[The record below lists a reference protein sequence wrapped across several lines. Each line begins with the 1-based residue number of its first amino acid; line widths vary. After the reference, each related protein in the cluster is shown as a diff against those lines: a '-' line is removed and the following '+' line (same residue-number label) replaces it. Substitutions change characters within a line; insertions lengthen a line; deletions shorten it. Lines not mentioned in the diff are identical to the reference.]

1 MAHELDDYRKAVR
14 DEWTNGDTVAAWARW
29 HPKITAQQVNMR
41 EALIDQ
47 ARLEPGMR
55 VLELACGTGDPA
67 LEIARRVG
75 PHGRVTATDLS
86 SEMLAECR
94 KNASVA
100 RIDNIDFVVAD
111 AENLQFD
118 RESFDRVT
126 SRLGVMYFVDV
137 QRALAE
143 IKRVLV
149 PDGIVALQVW
159 GLPDESPYFMNAV
172 GPFMQRL
179 SPPSPPA
186 DAPTPLRFAPPGKL
200 VQALTA
206 AGFHDTRE
214 DRRSLVLPWPG
225 SPRELWQHLYEIA
238 VPLRPLFDGLSG
250 DERSAAI
257 DESIAGYAKYY
268 DGKTVNVPASIV
280 TVSAR
285 A

>member
-1 MAHELDDYRKAVR
+1 MGHELEQYRKVVR
-14 DEWTNGDTVAAWARW
+14 DEWTNSDTVAAWARW

-41 EALIDQ
+41 EALIQ
-47 ARLEPGMR
+47 YARLEPGMR

-75 PHGRVTATDLS
+75 PKGRVTATDLS
-86 SEMLAECR
+86 PQMLDECR
-94 KNASVA
+94 KNASA
-100 RIDNIDFVVAD
+100 AGIANMDFAVVD
-111 AENLQFD
+111 AENLQFG

-149 PDGIVALQVW
+149 PEGIVALQVW
-159 GLPDESPYFMNAV
+159 GPPDESPYFMNAV
-172 GPFMQRL
+172 GPFARRL
-179 SPPSPPA
+179 SPPPPPA

-200 VQALTA
+200 VDALTA
-206 AGFHDTRE
+206 AGFRDTRE
-214 DRRSLVLPWPG
+214 DRRSMVLPWPG
-225 SPRELWQHLYEIA
+225 SPNELWQHLYDIA
-238 VPLRPLFDGLSG
+238 IPLRPLFDGLSG

-257 DESIAGYAKYY
+257 SESVAGYAQYY

>member
-1 MAHELDDYRKAVR
+1 
-14 DEWTNGDTVAAWARW
+14 
-29 HPKITAQQVNMR
+29 
-41 EALIDQ
+41 
-47 ARLEPGMR
+47 
-55 VLELACGTGDPA
+55 
-67 LEIARRVG
+67 
-75 PHGRVTATDLS
+75 
-86 SEMLAECR
+86 
-94 KNASVA
+94 
-100 RIDNIDFVVAD
+100 
-111 AENLQFD
+111 
-118 RESFDRVT
+118 
-126 SRLGVMYFVDV
+126 MYFVDV

-149 PDGIVALQVW
+149 PEGIVALQVW
-159 GLPDESPYFMNAV
+159 GPPDESPYFMNAV

-206 AGFHDTRE
+206 AGFHDMRE